1 MKNKVLATSLIVV
14 VLIAFVSWWY
24 LGSTASGGRFRKDFK
39 SEVDNGIPRE
49 IKVYNADGKVIMKEK
64 GKFDIKHTSRS
75 LQYVDQHNRK
85 HNIYFG
91 DNSTVTVDELK

>member
-1 MKNKVLATSLIVV
+1 MSFLARYEALQQK
-14 VLIAFVSWWY
+14 LE
-24 LGSTASGGRFRKDFK
+24 TAVDQALE
-39 SEVDNGIPRE
+39 SEVAE
-49 IKVYNADGKVIMKEK
+49 TVKVIMEEK